1 MNTRS
6 VSTVSVAVL
15 FALTAAASAGPM
27 SITNSKHIAPSQIR
41 TEPVQYRYYGGYGYG
56 GYGGWNSGAAIAGA
70 ALGLL
75 SVGALAATVGS
86 PYYGWGYG
94 WNPYYG
100 GGYGN
105 SYYGGVTAIHPTA
118 KGNSY
123 GGRLRLP
130 LLAPFVLR
138 QAYGY
143 YGGSYANSYPRYRY
157 YGAYN
162 QPSYRRYAYHGRQ
175 NYRQYGYRQNRQ
187 YAYRG
192 GIYTGRSVGYR
203 QTQRGHY
210 R

>member
-15 FALTAAASAGPM
+15 FALTATASAGPM
-27 SITNSKHIAPSQIR
+27 SITNSKHIAPPQIQ

-75 SVGALAATVGS
+75 SIGALAAT
-86 PYYGWGYG
+86 
-94 WNPYYG
+94 
-100 GGYGN
+100 
-105 SYYGGVTAIHPTA
+105 
-118 KGNSY
+118 
-123 GGRLRLP
+123 
-130 LLAPFVLR
+130 
-138 QAYGY
+138 
-143 YGGSYANSYPRYRY
+143 
-157 YGAYN
+157 AYN

-175 NYRQYGYRQNRQ
+175 NYRQYRYRQNRQ

>member
-15 FALTAAASAGPM
+15 FALTATASAGPM
-27 SITNSKHIAPSQIR
+27 R
-41 TEPVQYRYYGGYGYG
+41 
-56 GYGGWNSGAAIAGA
+56 
-70 ALGLL
+70 
-75 SVGALAATVGS
+75 
-86 PYYGWGYG
+86 
-94 WNPYYG
+94 
-100 GGYGN
+100 
-105 SYYGGVTAIHPTA
+105 
-118 KGNSY
+118 
-123 GGRLRLP
+123 
-130 LLAPFVLR
+130 
-138 QAYGY
+138 
-143 YGGSYANSYPRYRY
+143 GSYASYPRYRY